1 MLSEVEPSGV
11 PLDSGYEGAKM
22 WHQLLASGM
31 GRRAIACA
39 LAYAA
44 AAVLG
49 IAFTREGGLI
59 AVFWPANALLLGFL
73 LRMSPRD
80 YPATLAACLL
90 AATAVN
96 LGYSD
101 PPSVAVAR
109 AAINMVEV
117 LCAYHLITRFSPT
130 FRLIDLRSVFILG
143 AASMAAPAVS
153 ASVAAIVLSEHLG
166 MPFAEM
172 WWARWSR
179 DAVGMLLF
187 LPLIA
192 SFDPGP
198 LKRLLSGQA
207 DRALLTEAAELATA
221 FGLLVVVFAL
231 ITGGHWYGSPT
242 LFAPILLWTSLRF
255 GIFPT
260 AAAAVII
267 DLVAVMSAAYEAWP
281 ALFMAAD
288 TPEEIHSLQLF
299 VLLVALPPLVVAV
312 VVGERARA
320 RRQLDDA
327 LESMADA
334 FALYDAQDRL
344 VLCNPRY
351 PEFLSRITDLLVP
364 GVPYEDLVREGVRRG
379 LYPGIG
385 SAEAERW
392 IAEQVA
398 AHRTGVASEVQLAD
412 GRWLHAIARPT
423 ADGGTVDVRRDITQ
437 RKLLEEAIEHTAMHD
452 ALTNLPNRAMFY
464 RELERA
470 LARAEREPCRVAVI
484 LVDLDRFK
492 DVNDTF
498 GHASGDQLLVKVAQC
513 LVECVRT
520 EDLVARLGGDEFA
533 VIAVSRDASD
543 GFAALARRI
552 VHRLSEPVRI
562 GAIEI
567 EPGAS
572 LGMTVFPADSGSLD
586 ELIAHADRALYAA
599 KQTGRGTWTLFDH
612 RIAEGRSD
620 SPRFGDDLGGALER
634 GELDLEYQPIVG
646 ISSLEVIGFEALLR
660 WNHPRR
666 GRLAASSFIA
676 AAERTP
682 EVVPLT
688 RFVLASAL
696 RQQRTWGE
704 RGLGDWPVWV
714 NVPSRCLR
722 WSRLSEM
729 VARALSTSGVAPN
742 RLVLE
747 VTESSFVELE
757 RAEARIDALRRL
769 GVRLAVDDFGTG
781 YSSLGRLR
789 TLPMDAVKIDRAF
802 VAELGRNE
810 RDRAVVR
817 AMVAL
822 GENLGLT
829 PIAEGV
835 ETSVQ
840 LRELRRCGCVWA
852 QGHLFSRPMPPQ
864 AVAPWLSAWEAR
876 RRLEPKDDL
885 LMRDADG
892 GRSS

>member
-1 MLSEVEPSGV
+1 MQQVLSSGI
-11 PLDSGYEGAKM
+11 G
-22 WHQLLASGM
+22 W
-31 GRRAIACA
+31 RAAACA

-44 AAVLG
+44 AAVVG
-49 IAFTREGGLI
+49 IAFTREHGLI
-59 AVFWPANALLLGFL
+59 AVFWLANALLLSLL
-73 LRMSPRD
+73 LRLPPRD
-80 YPATLAACLL
+80 YPATLAACML
-90 AATAVN
+90 AGVAVN
-96 LGYSD
+96 LGYQE
-101 PPSVAVAR
+101 PPPLAVSR
-109 AAINMVEV
+109 AAINLLEV
-117 LCAYHLITRFSPT
+117 VCGYHLITRFSPT
-130 FRLIDLRSVFILG
+130 FRLTDLRSLAIVG
-143 AASMAAPAVS
+143 AASMVAPAIS
-153 ASVAAIVLSEHLG
+153 ATVAAIVLSDKMG
-166 MPFAEM
+166 MPLPEM

-192 SFDPGP
+192 SFDVRP
-198 LKRLLSGQA
+198 LRRLLSGQA
-207 DRALLTEAAELATA
+207 DRALLAEAAELATA
-221 FGLLVVVFAL
+221 FGLLFVVFAL
-231 ITGGHWYGSPT
+231 ITSGHWYGSPT

-260 AAAAVII
+260 AAAAVTI
-267 DLVAVMSAAYEAWP
+267 DLVAVMSAAYDAWP

-312 VVGERARA
+312 AVGERARA

-334 FALYDAQDRL
+334 FALYDAENRL

-351 PEFLSRITDLLVP
+351 PEFLSGIGELLVP
-364 GVPYEDLVREGVRRG
+364 GVRYEDVVREGVRRG
-379 LYPGIG
+379 LYPGIAATQ
-385 SAEAERW
+385 AESW

-398 AHRTGVASEVQLAD
+398 AHRSGIASEVQLAD

-437 RKLLEEAIEHTAMHD
+437 RKLLEKAVEHTAMHD
-452 ALTNLPNRAMFY
+452 PLTGLPNRAMFY

-470 LARAEREPCRVAVI
+470 LARAEREPCRIAVI

-498 GHASGDQLLVKVAQC
+498 GHASGDQLLVEVARC
-513 LVECVRT
+513 LVECVRSG
-520 EDLVARLGGDEFA
+520 DLVARLGGDEFA
-533 VIAVSRDASD
+533 VIAESREASD

-599 KQTGRGTWTLFDH
+599 KQTGRGTWTLFG
-612 RIAEGRSD
+612 EGMADGRASR
-620 SPRFGDDLGGALER
+620 PRFSDDLGGALAR
-634 GELDLEYQPIVG
+634 GELDLEYQPIVA
-646 ISSLEVIGFEALLR
+646 IRSLEVVGFEALLR
-660 WNHPRR
+660 WNHPQR
-666 GRLAASSFIA
+666 GRLAAGSFIA

-682 EVVPLT
+682 EIVPLS

-696 RQQRTWGE
+696 RQQRTWDE
-704 RGLGDWPVWV
+704 QGLGDWPVWV
-714 NVPSRCLR
+714 NIAARCLR
-722 WSRLSEM
+722 WNRLGEM
-729 VARALSTSGVAPN
+729 VGRALATSGVAPG

-747 VTESSFVELE
+747 VTESSFVDLE
-757 RAEARIDALRRL
+757 RAEARLDALRRL
-769 GVRLAVDDFGTG
+769 GVRLALDDFGTG
-781 YSSLGRLR
+781 YSSLGQLR
-789 TLPMDAVKIDRAF
+789 ALPIDAVKVDRTF
-802 VAELGRNE
+802 VADLGRNE
-810 RDRAVVR
+810 RDGAVVR
-817 AMVAL
+817 AMVGL

-852 QGHLFSRPMPPQ
+852 QGHLFARPMPPQ
-864 AVAPWLSAWEAR
+864 AVAAWLAAWEAR
-876 RRLEPKDDL
+876 RRLEPRDDL
-885 LMRDADG
+885 LKRDADG
-892 GRSS
+892 ARSS

>member
-1 MLSEVEPSGV
+1 
-11 PLDSGYEGAKM
+11 M
-22 WHQLLASGM
+22 WHQLLSGGT

-44 AAVLG
+44 TAVLG
-49 IAFTREGGLI
+49 IAFTREGGLS
-59 AVFWPANALLLGFL
+59 AVFWPANGLLLGLL
-73 LRMSPRD
+73 LRLPPRER
-80 YPATLAACLL
+80 PATLAACML
-90 AATAVN
+90 AAVAVN
-96 LGYSD
+96 LGASD
-101 PPSVAVAR
+101 LPAVAVTR
-109 AAINMVEV
+109 AAVNMLEV
-117 LCAYHLITRFSPT
+117 LCGYHLITRLSPG
-130 FRLIDLRSVFILG
+130 FRLIDLRSLFILG

-153 ASVAAIVLSEHLG
+153 ATVGAILLGGQLG

-187 LPLIA
+187 LPLVA
-192 SFDPGP
+192 SFDPKP
-198 LKRLLSGQA
+198 LKRLLSGRA
-207 DRALLTEAAELATA
+207 DRALLTEAAELALA
-221 FGLLVVVFAL
+221 FGLLFVVVAL

-260 AAAAVII
+260 AAAAVTI
-267 DLVAVMSAAYEAWP
+267 DLAAVMSAAFKAWP

-299 VLLVALPPLVVAV
+299 VLLVALPPLAVAV

-334 FALYDAQDRL
+334 FALYDAEDRL

-351 PEFLSRITDLLVP
+351 PEFLPKIADLLVP
-364 GVPYEDLVREGVRRG
+364 GARYEDLVREGVRRG
-379 LYPGIG
+379 LYPAVAAAQ
-385 SAEAERW
+385 AESW
-392 IAEQVA
+392 VAEQVA
-398 AHRTGVASEVQLAD
+398 AHRSGIASEVLLAD

-437 RKLLEEAIEHTAMHD
+437 RKLLEEAVEHTAMHD
-452 ALTNLPNRAMFY
+452 PLTNLPNRAVFY

-470 LARAEREPCRVAVI
+470 LARAERESSRVAVI

-498 GHASGDQLLVKVAQC
+498 GHASGDQLLIEVARC
-513 LVECVRT
+513 LVDCVRT

-533 VIAVSRDASD
+533 VIAVSREASD

-572 LGMTVFPADSGSLD
+572 LGMTVYPADSGSLD

-599 KQTGRGTWTLFDH
+599 KQTGRGTWTLFDEAS
-612 RIAEGRSD
+612 AEGKAS
-620 SPRFGDDLGGALER
+620 SPRFSDDLGGALAR
-634 GELDLEYQPIVG
+634 GELDLEYQPIVALG
-646 ISSLEVIGFEALLR
+646 SLEVIGFEALLR
-660 WNHPRR
+660 WSHPRR

-682 EVVPLT
+682 EIVPLT
-688 RFVLASAL
+688 RFVLTRAL
-696 RQQRTWGE
+696 RQQRTWAEQGV
-704 RGLGDWPVWV
+704 GDWPVWV
-714 NVPSRCLR
+714 NIAARCLR
-722 WSRLSEM
+722 WHRLGEM
-729 VARALSTSGVAPN
+729 VARALAASGAASS

-747 VTESSFVELE
+747 ISERSFVDLE
-757 RAEARIDALRRL
+757 RAEARIDALRRQ
-769 GVRLAVDDFGTG
+769 GVRLALDDFGTG
-781 YSSLGRLR
+781 HSSLGRLR
-789 TLPMDAVKIDRAF
+789 ALPIDAVKVDRTF
-802 VAELGRNE
+802 VADLGRNE

-817 AMVAL
+817 AMVGL

-852 QGHLFSRPMPPQ
+852 QGHLFARPMPPQ
-864 AVAPWLSAWEAR
+864 AVAAWLSAWEAR
-876 RRLEPKDDL
+876 RRLAPQDDL
-885 LMRDADG
+885 LQRDADA